1 MLFKYNI
8 FYLFRFI
15 LLFSLTFTSSFAS
28 SLPYKI
34 NLSDEQVSELGLLI
48 WKNEGQNKLQ
58 HLTVWNKG
66 ENFPS
71 LGLGHF
77 IWYPENEKGPF
88 KEQFPALLDFFKTN
102 NIVLPDWLDH
112 AQLAPWKSRQQFYQ
126 EFDQKKLVDLRVFLS
141 KHLDIQVKFIILRLE
156 NAIPKILA
164 SSSSLERQKIQINLQ
179 RLTATSAGLFTLLDY
194 INFKGE
200 GISEK
205 ERYQGQGWG
214 LKQVLLTMPD
224 TYIDPLRAFGLSA
237 DEVLTRRVK
246 NAPRDEMRW
255 LQGWRNRIYGYQY
268 IPVVTQ
274 EKN

>member
-1 MLFKYNI
+1 MPYT
-8 FYLFRFI
+8 FRFFI
-15 LLFSLTFTSSFAS
+15 LFILVFTSLFAN
-28 SLPYKI
+28 SLPSKI
-34 NLSDEQVSELGLLI
+34 NLTDEQISDLGFLI

-88 KEQFPALLDFFKTN
+88 KEQFPALLDFFKAKN
-102 NIVLPDWLDH
+102 VALPNWLDK
-112 AQLAPWKSRQQFYQ
+112 ARLAPWKSRQQFYQ
-126 EFDQKKLVDLRVFLS
+126 EFDQKRLVDLLVFLS
-141 KHLDIQVKFIILRLE
+141 EHLDIQVKFIILRLE
-156 NAIPKILA
+156 SAIPQILE
-164 SSSSLERQKIQINLQ
+164 SSTLSQHQKIQTNLN
-179 RLTATSAGLFTLLDY
+179 RLTATSAGIFTLLDY

-200 GISEK
+200 GISDK

-224 TYIDPLRAFGLSA
+224 SYKNPLRAFGLSA

-246 NAPRDEMRW
+246 NAPRDEIRW
-255 LQGWRNRIYGYQY
+255 LSGWRNRVYGYQN
-268 IPVVTQ
+268 IVVNSVV
-274 EKN
+274 KP